1 MENSEDSIAVRAVSV
16 AAIVLAAGA
25 SRRLGRPKQKV
36 VLGTETLLQRAV
48 RVARQAGLEPVLVIL
63 RDRSLDESLSGCQT
77 ILNPL
82 AEEGIASSIRCGVE
96 QARAQGVEGAV
107 LMSCDQIA
115 LRPEHL
121 RRLCAQVDRVT
132 GSGYDGKI
140 GIPAYF
146 PALSFEALLRL
157 RGDRGARDLL
167 SDAAFVTEEALRIDV
182 DTEVDLEHARAWLKA
197 EEA

>member
-1 MENSEDSIAVRAVSV
+1 MEDSIAVCTVSV
-16 AAIVLAAGA
+16 AAVVLAAGA

-48 RVARQAGLEPVLVIL
+48 RVAQQAGLGPVLVIL
-63 RDRSLDESLSGCQT
+63 RDGCSLDESLSGCQT
-77 ILNPL
+77 VVNPR

-121 RRLCAQVDRVT
+121 RRLCAQADRVT

-157 RGDRGARDLL
+157 RGDRGARYLL

-182 DTEVDLEHARAWLKA
+182 DTEADLDHARAWLKA

>member
-1 MENSEDSIAVRAVSV
+1 MEDSIAVCTVSV
-16 AAIVLAAGA
+16 AAVVLAAGA

-48 RVARQAGLEPVLVIL
+48 RVAQQAGLGPVLVIV
-63 RDRSLDESLSGCQT
+63 RDGCSLDESLSGCQT
-77 ILNPL
+77 VVNPR

-121 RRLCAQVDRVT
+121 RRLCAQADRVT

-157 RGDRGARDLL
+157 RGDRGARYLL

-182 DTEVDLEHARAWLKA
+182 DTEADLDHARAWLKA
-197 EEA
+197 EKA

>member
-1 MENSEDSIAVRAVSV
+1 MEDSIAVCTVSV
-16 AAIVLAAGA
+16 AAVVLAAGA

-48 RVARQAGLEPVLVIL
+48 RVAQQAGLGPVLVIL
-63 RDRSLDESLSGCQT
+63 RDGCSLDESLSGCQT
-77 ILNPL
+77 VVNPR

-121 RRLCAQVDRVT
+121 RRLCAQADRVT

-157 RGDRGARDLL
+157 RGDRGARYLL

-182 DTEVDLEHARAWLKA
+182 DTEADLDHARAWLKA
-197 EEA
+197 EKA